1 MSEHRLKL
9 RQRFRGKAARYGRP
23 GDKGPKAL
31 VRIFRLLREQS
42 RVERIAEIVFVS
54 RLRLNVLEPMALE
67 LGGVPRDVGTQGLV
81 RGVACD
87 RAAGGEQ
94 GFGMNPAL
102 DRELPRQ
109 VVDEVTKSKIAD
121 RKFRRAFG
129 PGHIRHLAR
138 SAVGHA
144 GLP

>member
-23 GDKGPKAL
+23 GDEGPKAL
-31 VRIFRLLREQS
+31 VCSYRLLREQS

-54 RLRLNVLEPMALE
+54 RRRLHDLEPMALE
-67 LGGVPRDVGTQGLV
+67 RGGILRDLGKQGLLC
-81 RGVACD
+81 GVACD
-87 RAAGGEQ
+87 RTAGGEQ

-102 DRELPRQ
+102 DRKLPRQ

-121 RKFRRAFG
+121 RKFRCAFG
-129 PGHIRHLAR
+129 PGHARHLSR